1 MNWVVRYFN
10 YLKTWRQ
17 HRKIIKELNSLDDKT
32 LRDIGINRRD
42 IDSLIWLHVDQ
53 QNRGKNEKV

>member
-1 MNWVVRYFN
+1 MNWIIRYLN

-17 HRKIIKELNSLDDKT
+17 HRKVIKELNALDDKT

-42 IDSLIWLHVDQ
+42 IDRLIWLDFDKQ
-53 QNRGKNEKV
+53 QRGKNEKI

>member
-1 MNWVVRYFN
+1 MNWIIRYLN

-17 HRKIIKELNSLDDKT
+17 HRKVIKELNALDDKT

-42 IDSLIWLHVDQ
+42 IDSLIWLHADQ
-53 QNRGKNEKV
+53 QNRGTPNE

>member
-1 MNWVVRYFN
+1 MNWITRYFN

-17 HRKIIKELNSLDDKT
+17 HRQVIKELNSLDDKT

-42 IDSLIWLHVDQ
+42 IDRLIWLQEDKQ
-53 QNRGKNEKV
+53 KRGIK